1 MTLPQDEVFTV
12 GRATLMNGATGTPF
26 PGEIR
31 ELAGGRINISGVYHP
46 EILAGESAVLRDAR
60 RLAFQQQWVG
70 LSGEPDAVPVV
81 STKQPQLT
89 GMYMVESSSVDW
101 VRALTVNAGT
111 VAYSA
116 VLKRVLPASASA
128 VHEIQYQTAKRITAT
143 HAVTAQGYVWFPG
156 SKTHWDYE
164 PQWSVAPLT
173 RNTIDGAGVI
183 GILAPNLGASA
194 GVGSTTFGV
203 VAQNFY
209 QAACGVEIRYGGAA
223 TPWVPV
229 QGTQIPNVPFYD
241 VRMTNGL
248 NRVTWTNVDGTP
260 QPLIGPGT
268 PKQVL
273 LEHVIESGG
282 VYSWAQYAIKEI
294 KTRGFAVPV
303 APPTI
308 VRNTPES
315 VVMRY
320 ATSTNGVN
328 YSYITITI
336 NRGDSFASWSIPS
349 HLPGTN
355 TTVIYMFNST
365 DANTA
370 FTGGVRSDALTNGY
384 GWALLSTDPIAS
396 FASSTA
402 AVLQDQ
408 NDSPVQ
414 SWAVG
419 PYSSTV
425 TDDAD
430 YTYLAS
436 QWWLAAG
443 YTQRTVSL

>member
-89 GMYMVESSSVDW
+89 GMYIVESSSVDW
-101 VRALTVNAGT
+101 VRSLTVNAGT

-128 VHEIQYQTAKRITAT
+128 VHEVQYQTAKRSTAT
-143 HAVTAQGYVWFPG
+143 HAVTAAGTIWLPG
-156 SKTHWDYE
+156 TRTHTDYE
-164 PQWSVAPLT
+164 PTALLE
-173 RNTIDGAGVI
+173 RNTIDGAGVS
-183 GILAPNLGASA
+183 GGLVPGGGATGS
-194 GVGSTTFGV
+194 VGSISFGIT
-203 VAQNFY
+203 AENFY
-209 QAACGVEIRYGGAA
+209 QGGCTVEIRHGGAS

-229 QGTQIPNVPFYD
+229 QGTQIQNVPFYD
-241 VRMTNGL
+241 VRISNGVH
-248 NRVTWTNVDGTP
+248 RVTWTNVDGNITA
-260 QPLIGPGT
+260 LGT
-268 PKQVL
+268 SKIVL
-273 LEHVIESGG
+273 LEHVLESGG
-282 VYSWAQYAIKEI
+282 VYSWALYAKKEV
-294 KTRGFAVPV
+294 FAVIGGFSNPV
-303 APPTI
+303 ATPTI

-315 VVMRY
+315 VVIRY
-320 ATSTNGVN
+320 ATTRGATAFTYYTV
-328 YSYITITI
+328 TI
-336 NRGDSFASWSIPS
+336 NRGDSFATWSTSPKQLYVWMSNSINNNNTALTGGRRSNDITNNYGWTLLSADPIPS
-349 HLPGTN
+349 GN
-355 TTVIYMFNST
+355 VG
-365 DANTA
+365 
-370 FTGGVRSDALTNGY
+370 FTGGMDISQTSQ
-384 GWALLSTDPIAS
+384 STQ
-396 FASSTA
+396 
-402 AVLQDQ
+402 V
-408 NDSPVQ
+408 
-414 SWAVG
+414 WAVG

-425 TDDAD
+425 TTDAD
-430 YTYLAS
+430 YTDLAS